1 MGKLPYVDL
10 LWMINRKS
18 YSRINTPS
26 LIANETKGKKSI
38 HKII

>member
-1 MGKLPYVDL
+1 MEKFSYVDL
-10 LWMINRKS
+10 LWMINRKP

-26 LIANETKGKKSI
+26 LIANGKKGKKSI